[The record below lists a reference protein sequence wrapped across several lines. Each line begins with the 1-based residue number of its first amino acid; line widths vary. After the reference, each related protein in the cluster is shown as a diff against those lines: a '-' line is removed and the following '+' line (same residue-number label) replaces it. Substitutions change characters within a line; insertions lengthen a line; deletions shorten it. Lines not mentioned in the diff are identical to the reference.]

1 MLTAYTKLNSCPKEK
16 SKSTAVEFFQ
26 ELNALRTKFPMC
38 YIESWTPDDFEVALG
53 KTKLTNDDDLHYIV
67 VNLAKQGTLAGILS
81 ADSAEWETL
90 ADWHSP
96 QHPLSSQC
104 IAASFDAK
112 ESQDR
117 VRQFLFEFMELRD
130 DDVVRD
136 ELPLY
141 VSHADGNRE
150 PNTVGETA

>member
-1 MLTAYTKLNSCPKEK
+1 MLTINTKLNSCAKAK

-53 KTKLTNDDDLHYIV
+53 NTKLTNDDNMHYIV

-104 IAASFDAK
+104 IAASLDAE
-112 ESQDR
+112 ESRDR
-117 VRQFLFEFMELRD
+117 VRQFLFEFMDLHD
-130 DDVVRD
+130 DEVVGD
-136 ELPLY
+136 GLPLY